1 MTAPEQAAHAAPGV
15 DTDEQ
20 AALRSSVASLLEK
33 RSDSAAVRAAFA
45 SEDGYDPALWSTFV
59 EQIGAAALSIPE
71 AHDGAGATWVETHLV
86 CEELGRRLTPSPLLG
101 SAVLAAQAVLASGDS
116 DARARLLPG
125 IAAGEL
131 VALCWAS
138 ESGWAVPGVRAEA
151 TGSGSGSGSG
161 SDAVGG
167 VTLHG
172 TAHHVLGGDTATTLL
187 VVALTGST
195 DGSGEAPGIGLFE
208 LPADAAGVTATR
220 VPVMDPTR
228 TLSRVDF
235 DGATAT
241 PIATRASFL
250 SRLRAAAWAA
260 ISAEQVGAAR
270 AVLDATVQ
278 YTQERKQFGRVIGSF
293 QALKHRMADMYVK
306 TETARSLSYSAAALV
321 AEALGTDGE
330 EGSDEQAYAA
340 EIEAAAAKVFCSEAL
355 QWITGEAI
363 QLHGGVGI
371 TWEYDVHLYFKR
383 AHGTAQLLGQPHEIL
398 AALEVPAGL

>member
-1 MTAPEQAAHAAPGV
+1 MTAPTVGPGV

-20 AALRSSVASLLEK
+20 AALRSSVADLLTK
-33 RSDSAAVRAAFA
+33 RSDTAAVREAFT
-45 SEDGYDPALWSTFV
+45 SENGYDPALWSTLV
-59 EQIGAAALSIPE
+59 DQIGAASLSIPE
-71 AHDGAGATWVETHLV
+71 EYDGAGATWVETHLV

-101 SAVLAAQAVLASGDS
+101 SAVLAAHAVLAAGEP
-116 DARARLLPG
+116 DACARLLPG

-138 ESGWAVPGVRAEA
+138 ESGWSTPGVRA
-151 TGSGSGSGSG
+151 TDGMLS
-161 SDAVGG
+161 
-167 VTLHG
+167 G

-187 VVALTGST
+187 VVALVD
-195 DGSGEAPGIGLFE
+195 DGVGLFE
-208 LPADAAGVTATR
+208 VPADAEGVTVTR

-228 TLSRVDF
+228 TTATVRF
-235 DGATAT
+235 DGVSATA
-241 PIATRASFL
+241 IATRPSFL
-250 SRLRAAAWAA
+250 PRLRAVAWAA

-278 YTQERKQFGRVIGSF
+278 YTQERKQFGRTIGSF

-321 AEALGTDGE
+321 AESLATDGE
-330 EGSDEQAYAA
+330 HGDELAYAA
-340 EIEAAAAKVFCSEAL
+340 EIEAAAAKVYCSEAL
-355 QWITGEAI
+355 QWITGESI

-371 TWEYDVHLYFKR
+371 TWEYDTHLFFKR

-398 AALEVPAGL
+398 AALEVAAGL